1 MTPKLWLSKPA
12 TLTLA
17 FFYFDN
23 EVFMQHLTIPTA
35 TLQAL
40 LSHQQIATL
49 DNTNQLIELEQS
61 SLEKL
66 RSRQLKENYQQFLN
80 GYDRLF
86 RHVSILLLE
95 HGYALTDF
103 KPHQSL
109 RKICQQWQADVA
121 INQMINE
128 RHRLKKSQQAP
139 LSINNQAI
147 DCLHHLLN
155 LFDEQDAAE
164 IKAIFP

>member
-1 MTPKLWLSKPA
+1 
-12 TLTLA
+12 
-17 FFYFDN
+17 
-23 EVFMQHLTIPTA
+23 MQHLTIPTA

-128 RHRLKKSQQAP
+128 RHRLKKSQQTY

-155 LFDEQDAAE
+155 LFDEQDAAQM
-164 IKAIFP
+164 KAIFP